1 MNNFKK
7 FGLIYSKIVIRLPL
21 NPQMFTWFIDT
32 PYVKVTSSDQSFGAD
47 LMTLLT
53 EMEDKDY

>member
-1 MNNFKK
+1 MVN
-7 FGLIYSKIVIRLPL
+7 YVIKLKLGQPL
-21 NPQMFTWFIDT
+21 GPQMFTWFIDT

-47 LMTLLT
+47 LMTMLT